1 MRRHRTETQPQLAK
15 ANFTGKKPDPVD
27 MLVGR
32 NIKLHRLA
40 KSMSQEELAHKLGLT
55 FQQLQKY
62 ERGVN
67 RVGGGRLF
75 RIASIL
81 GIPVSAFFEGADN
94 PDQKSIDGFSPLSLI
109 ADPQSFRLAQGFSRI
124 TDPEMRRTLVNL
136 IERIAD
142 DVH

>member
-1 MRRHRTETQPQLAK
+1 M
-15 ANFTGKKPDPVD
+15 GKKPDPVD
-27 MLVGR
+27 VLVGR

-40 KSMSQEELAHKLGLT
+40 KAMSQEELAHKLGLT

-62 ERGVN
+62 ERGIN

-81 GIPVSAFFEGADN
+81 GIEISAFFEGADR
-94 PDQKSIDGFSPLSLI
+94 PERAPADAFSPLNLI
-109 ADPQSFRLAQGFSRI
+109 SDPQSFRLVQGFSRI
-124 TDPEMRRTLVNL
+124 TDPDMRRTLVNL
-136 IERIAD
+136 VEKIAE